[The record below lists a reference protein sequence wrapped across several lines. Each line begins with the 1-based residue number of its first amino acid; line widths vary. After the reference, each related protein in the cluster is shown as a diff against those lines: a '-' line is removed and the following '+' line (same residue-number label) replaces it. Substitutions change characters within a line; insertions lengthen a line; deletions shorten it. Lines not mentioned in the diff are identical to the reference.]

1 MARGYFAFSKR
12 DIEHPMT
19 VCAPNTLTKNHDTP
33 SAAGIF
39 ETLRIWRARAAQ
51 RRELAHFTERDLHD
65 VGLAWDDVALEIQKP
80 FWRP

>member
-1 MARGYFAFSKR
+1 
-12 DIEHPMT
+12 MT
-19 VCAPNTLTKNHDTP
+19 TSVPNTLTNHHAR
-33 SAAGIF
+33 AAGIV

>member
-1 MARGYFAFSKR
+1 
-12 DIEHPMT
+12 MT
-19 VCAPNTLTKNHDTP
+19 TSVPNTLTNHHDNAR
-33 SAAGIF
+33 AAGIV